1 MAKELKN
8 MIHSIS
14 AGLSESKSDLSP
26 PPHTH
31 TDTYTGDC
39 AVAFEDIC
47 NLQLQQQAITAPLT
61 SKQHTNAAFSG
72 INL

>member
-14 AGLSESKSDLSP
+14 AGLSESKSDP
-26 PPHTH
+26 PTHTH
-31 TDTYTGDC
+31 TYTGDC